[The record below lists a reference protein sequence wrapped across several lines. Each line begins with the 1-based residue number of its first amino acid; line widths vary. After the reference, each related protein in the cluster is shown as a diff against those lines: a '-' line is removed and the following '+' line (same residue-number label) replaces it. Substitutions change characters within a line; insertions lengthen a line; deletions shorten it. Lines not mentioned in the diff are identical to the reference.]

1 VEPLPPKVPNQLL
14 ARARQA
20 RGWSQADVASKL
32 KTTTQVV
39 NKWEC
44 GTHFPSPHS
53 RQALCAL
60 YEKTPEE
67 LGLIPMQLSH
77 ERAQSSPLLP
87 EQEMASAHAE
97 VSEPPRLEGS
107 GTSEQQTDQSSP
119 EQQIT
124 QEASDGAKSHAEQED
139 TQQENNATAPHTKP
153 ISSPGTQP
161 AEIAPLDAL
170 PYAPSPFFTAR
181 EAFLEE
187 MYSLLATRRELPW
200 PLAIVGLG
208 GIGKTQVVLQYAY
221 RHRGEYQA
229 IWWVKADARE
239 ALAAAF
245 ADIARQLGLPE
256 YNGMNQY
263 QLVTAVKRWLQEHAG
278 WLLIFDNV
286 ADPRVLQEYIPIA
299 GLGHILLTTRTQA
312 LGTIARPLELREM
325 QPEEGALLLLRRA
338 HMIPPDG
345 SLADASQPDRE
356 AALDISQS
364 LGGLPLA
371 LEQAGAYIEETAC
384 GVLGYRQRYETHH
397 SKLLKRRSHLN
408 TEYPESV
415 ATTWL
420 FSFRQVERTHS
431 AAAELLSLCAFLD
444 SDNIPEEM
452 ITSGAPYLGS
462 CLGPV
467 AADPLKLDAAI
478 DILRRFSLLHRNPAD
493 TTLSIH
499 RLVQAV
505 LKDRMPRRRQKR
517 WALRTIHVV
526 NSAFSSEIFETA
538 PHQQRY
544 ISHARACLSL
554 IEHFGFK
561 HYAGAHLLMQAGWY
575 LQERGFYDEA
585 EPFCLEALPL
595 YERGAGIN
603 SPAMTVA
610 LTNAAVLYEHQ
621 GKYEAAELHYRFALA
636 ILEAAREQDD
646 RAVANALN
654 NLAHICGLQGKYE
667 EALAL
672 AWRGLGLRERALGP
686 DHPEVARSL
695 DTLATLYSEQGEH
708 LLAGPLY
715 QRALAIRERM
725 QEPDLEALALSLH
738 NLATHYAYQGDL
750 AQAEAYSRRALSLWE
765 QVLGPEHPTIARVLT
780 ALAEIRAELGKDD
793 EAETLNQ
800 RAISILEHRLG
811 PEHPDLA
818 PTLNNLAALYL
829 KQGKY
834 TQAEP
839 FYQRALSIAGKGLGP
854 EHINTALVLHHYA
867 VLLGKMGREEEA
879 ERFIERAQAIETKLG
894 RKVPFINNRSVTWT
908 D

>member
-1 VEPLPPKVPNQLL
+1 MEPSSPKVPNQLL
-14 ARARQA
+14 VRARQA

-39 NKWEC
+39 NKWER
-44 GTHFPSPHS
+44 GAHFPGPHY

-67 LGLIPMQLSH
+67 LGLIPVQLSH
-77 ERAQSSPLLP
+77 ESARSSPLLP
-87 EQEMASAHAE
+87 EQEKASAHAE

-107 GTSEQQTDQSSP
+107 DTSEQQTNQFSP

-124 QEASDGAKSHAEQED
+124 QEASDVAKSHAEQEG

-161 AEIAPLDAL
+161 AELAPLDAL

-187 MYSLLATRRELPW
+187 MHSLLATGREIPW

-245 ADIARQLGLPE
+245 ADIARQLGLPV

-263 QLVTAVKRWLQEHAG
+263 QLITAVKRWLQEHAG

-286 ADPRVLQEYIPIA
+286 VDLRMLQEFIPMA
-299 GLGHILLTTRTQA
+299 GLGHIVLTTRVQA
-312 LGTIARPLELREM
+312 LGTIARPLELQEM

-338 HMIPPDG
+338 HMIPPDD
-345 SLADASQPDRE
+345 SLADASQTDRE

-371 LEQAGAYIEETAC
+371 LDQAGAYIEETAC
-384 GVLGYRQRYETHH
+384 GVPGYRQRYGTQHP
-397 SKLLKRRSHLN
+397 KLLKRRSHLN
-408 TEYPESV
+408 TEYPASV

-420 FSFRQVERTHS
+420 FSFRQVERTHP

-444 SDNIPEEM
+444 PDSIPEEM
-452 ITSGAPYLGS
+452 IASGAPYLGS

-467 AADPLKLDAAI
+467 AADPLQLDAAI
-478 DILRRFSLLHRNPAD
+478 DILRRFSLLRRNPAD
-493 TTLSIH
+493 TTLRIH
-499 RLVQAV
+499 RLVQDV
-505 LKDRMPRRRQKR
+505 LKDRMPRRTQKR
-517 WALRTIHVV
+517 WALCTIHVV
-526 NSAFSSEIFETA
+526 NSAFSPEIFDTA

-544 ISHARACLSL
+544 IPHTRACLSL

-585 EPFCLEALPL
+585 EPFCLKALPL

-603 SPAMTVA
+603 SPAMTDA
-610 LTNAAVLYEHQ
+610 LTNVAVLYEHL
-621 GKYEAAELHYRFALA
+621 GKYEAAELHYRLALA
-636 ILEAAREQDD
+636 IHESAAEQDE
-646 RAVANALN
+646 RAVANSLN
-654 NLAHICGLQGKYE
+654 NLAHICGVQGKYQ

-672 AWRGLGLRERALGP
+672 AWRALGLRERTLGP
-686 DHPEVARSL
+686 EHPEVARSL
-695 DTLATLYSEQGEH
+695 DTLAVLYNEQGDH

-715 QRALAIRERM
+715 QRALAIRESL
-725 QEPDLEALALSLH
+725 QEPDQQSLALSLH
-738 NLATHYAYQGDL
+738 NLAIHYAFQGDL
-750 AQAEAYSRRALSLWE
+750 AQAEAYSRQALSLWE
-765 QVLGPEHPTIARVLT
+765 QLLGPEHPTIATVLT
-780 ALAEIRAELGKDD
+780 ALAEIQAGLERDT

-818 PTLNNLAALYL
+818 PTLNNLASLYN

-834 TQAEP
+834 TQAESL
-839 FYQRALSIAGKGLGP
+839 YQRALSIVEKGLGA
-854 EHINTALVLHHYA
+854 EHIKTALVLYHYA
-867 VLLGKMGREEEA
+867 ILLRKMGRADEA
-879 ERFIERAQAIETKLG
+879 DRLVERAQAIETKQG
-894 RKVPFINNRSVTWT
+894 RKVPFINNMSMTWA

>member
-1 VEPLPPKVPNQLL
+1 
-14 ARARQA
+14 
-20 RGWSQADVASKL
+20 
-32 KTTTQVV
+32 
-39 NKWEC
+39 
-44 GTHFPSPHS
+44 
-53 RQALCAL
+53 
-60 YEKTPEE
+60 
-67 LGLIPMQLSH
+67 M
-77 ERAQSSPLLP
+77 
-87 EQEMASAHAE
+87 
-97 VSEPPRLEGS
+97 
-107 GTSEQQTDQSSP
+107 
-119 EQQIT
+119 
-124 QEASDGAKSHAEQED
+124 
-139 TQQENNATAPHTKP
+139 QQEKNVTAPHTEP

-161 AEIAPLDAL
+161 AALAPLDAL

-187 MYSLLATRRELPW
+187 MHSLLATRRERPW

-208 GIGKTQVVLQYAY
+208 GIGKTQVALQYAY
-221 RHRGEYQA
+221 RHRSEYQA
-229 IWWVKADARE
+229 IWWVKADTRE

-245 ADIARQLGLPE
+245 AEIAHQLGLPE
-256 YNGMNQY
+256 YNSRNRY
-263 QLVTAVKRWLQEHAG
+263 QLVTAVKGWLQEHAG

-286 ADPRVLQEYIPIA
+286 VDPRVLQEFLPMA
-299 GLGHILLTTRTQA
+299 GPGHIVLTTRVQA
-312 LGTIARPLELREM
+312 LGPIARPLELREM

-338 HMIPPDG
+338 NIIPPDG
-345 SLADASQPDRE
+345 SLAEASQPDRE
-356 AALDISQS
+356 AAMDISLS

-371 LEQAGAYIEETAC
+371 LEQAGAYIQETAC
-384 GVLGYRQRYETHH
+384 GVPGFRQRYGVEHT
-397 SKLLKRRSHLN
+397 KLLKRRSHLN

-420 FSFRQVERTHS
+420 FSFQQVERTDP

-444 SDNIPEEM
+444 PDSIPEEM
-452 ITSGAPYLGS
+452 IASGAPYLGS

-478 DILRRFSLLHRNPAD
+478 DILRRFSLLRRNPAGA
-493 TTLSIH
+493 TLSIH

-526 NSAFSSEIFETA
+526 NSAFSPEIFEEA

-554 IEHFGFK
+554 IEHFGIK

-585 EPFCLEALPL
+585 EPFCLAALPL
-595 YERGAGIN
+595 YEWGAGIN
-603 SPAMTVA
+603 SPAMTDA
-610 LTNAAVLYEHQ
+610 LTNAAMLYEHQ

-636 ILEAAREQDD
+636 IHEAATKQDD
-646 RAVANALN
+646 RAIANALN
-654 NLAHICGLQGKYE
+654 NLAHICGLQGRYE

-672 AWRGLGLRERALGP
+672 AWRGLGLRERALGLE
-686 DHPEVARSL
+686 HPEVARSL

-708 LLAGPLY
+708 LLADPLY
-715 QRALAIRERM
+715 QRTLAIRESI
-725 QEPDLEALALSLH
+725 QEPDQQALALSLNNMAIH
-738 NLATHYAYQGDL
+738 SAYQGNL
-750 AQAEAYSRRALSLWE
+750 VQAETYSRRALFLFE
-765 QVLGPEHPTIARVLT
+765 QALGPEHPTIARVLT
-780 ALAEIRAELGKDD
+780 ALAEIQAELGKHD
-793 EAETLNQ
+793 EAESLNQ

-811 PEHPDLA
+811 PEHPELA

-839 FYQRALSIAGKGLGP
+839 FYQRALSIAEKGLGP
-854 EHINTALVLHHYA
+854 EHIKTALVLHHYA
-867 VLLGKMGREEEA
+867 VLLQKMGRAEEA
-879 ERFIERAQAIETKLG
+879 ARLTERAQAIETKLG
-894 RKVPFINNRSVTWT
+894 RKVPFINNRNVRWM